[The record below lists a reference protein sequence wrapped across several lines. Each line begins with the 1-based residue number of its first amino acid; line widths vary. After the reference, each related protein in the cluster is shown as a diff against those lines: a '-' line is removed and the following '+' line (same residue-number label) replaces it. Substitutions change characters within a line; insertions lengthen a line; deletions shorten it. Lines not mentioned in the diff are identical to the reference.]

1 MVKSNQLAVT
11 NCFRYFFSSEQLVR
25 TNPLRRKNNGT
36 D

>member
-11 NCFRYFFSSEQLVR
+11 NCFRYFFSSEQLVLA
-25 TNPLRRKNNGT
+25 NPLRRKNNGT